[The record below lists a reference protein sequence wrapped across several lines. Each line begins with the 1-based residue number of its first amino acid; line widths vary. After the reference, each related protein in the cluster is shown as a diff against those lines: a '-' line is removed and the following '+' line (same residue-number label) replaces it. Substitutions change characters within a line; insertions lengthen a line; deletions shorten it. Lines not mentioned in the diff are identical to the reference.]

1 MNAFVRPAKHTFLPI
16 DEIDLS
22 HTIRPYNA
30 AVVAELAQSIRAI
43 GLQTPLTCIVRD
55 GQHVLVSGRNRLEAL
70 RVIGC
75 EQAPVRIVDFD
86 DVEAQLWR
94 LSENLH
100 RAELTK
106 LEYDRQVV
114 RYAELL
120 KVKQVA
126 GDATS
131 LRAQPANE
139 IPAGGISRQLDEK
152 VSQRAIVKPAGR
164 PEGGNSAVA
173 RALNVAEATVRRA
186 YQTASL
192 SPEAQEAAAA
202 TGLDDNRSALLEA
215 AKERTPE
222 AQAATIRRLA
232 EQKTA
237 PAEPISESPRRS
249 ASVAPL
255 RDLVGISGGELARWI
270 KITTPNDRP
279 HVIRVLEMAA
289 GILRDEL
296 EAGPASRPLGAAPAR
311 SEGARHEHA
320 EDPDNAKEGVVAHCA
335 RKRGRAPGFRMSEE
349 HRSKIKNSSIL
360 RALIE
365 YFEGKREMSATQV
378 SVGLRLLKK
387 VLPDLPPLKGSG
399 ARRRGSARTWLAPSA
414 GPHAG
419 DRDDRSR
426 VLQHVHVAEGGEA
439 IVGNV
444 NASAEGARKKSENQS
459 HALGYAPGVEMP
471 RQIEAD
477 RSALPSAGRAGP

>member
-1 MNAFVRPAKHTFLPI
+1 MRIVPTRRDSWSTFRLLPLPPLLSSIDQELDPMNAFVRPARNVFLPI

-43 GLQTPLTCIVRD
+43 GLQTPLTCVIRD
-55 GQHVLVSGRNRLEAL
+55 GQHVLVAGRNRLEAL
-70 RVIGC
+70 RTVGA

-120 KVKQVA
+120 KAKRAGETVA
-126 GDATS
+126 PI
-131 LRAQPANE
+131 QPPPKE
-139 IPAGGISRQLDEK
+139 IPVEGVSRQVD
-152 VSQRAIVKPAGR
+152 AKPPYQNVGGR
-164 PEGGNSAVA
+164 PEGGHRQAA
-173 RALNVAEATVRRA
+173 RELNIPEATVRRA

-192 SPEAQEAAAA
+192 SPEAQEAAVA
-202 TGLDDNRSALLEA
+202 TRLDDNRSALLEA

-237 PAEPISESPRRS
+237 PAEPISESPKRT
-249 ASVAPL
+249 ASVPPL

-296 EAGPASRPLGAAPAR
+296 EAGREAGPLGAAL
-311 SEGARHEHA
+311 ELV
-320 EDPDNAKEGVVAHCA
+320 D
-335 RKRGRAPGFRMSEE
+335 GRTP
-349 HRSKIKNSSIL
+349 
-360 RALIE
+360 
-365 YFEGKREMSATQV
+365 
-378 SVGLRLLKK
+378 
-387 VLPDLPPLKGSG
+387 
-399 ARRRGSARTWLAPSA
+399 
-414 GPHAG
+414 
-419 DRDDRSR
+419 
-426 VLQHVHVAEGGEA
+426 
-439 IVGNV
+439 
-444 NASAEGARKKSENQS
+444 
-459 HALGYAPGVEMP
+459 
-471 RQIEAD
+471 
-477 RSALPSAGRAGP
+477 